1 MLKKLK
7 FYKSILIITIV
18 FVSHSAC
25 AKTKSLGSHNS
36 WKAYSSV
43 IDKIRTCFIASE
55 PEISKGKYKKNNRG
69 KTYIFVTII
78 KGSTQHEVS
87 VVAGYKFKKDS
98 DVFFSI
104 DKQKTKMFA
113 VDDRAWTESTKTDKL
128 IVKAMKRGKKLV
140 VTGTSSPG
148 NLIKDTY
155 SLIGFTKAL
164 SIIDK
169 TCS

>member
-1 MLKKLK
+1 MGVSGESFK
-7 FYKSILIITIV
+7 FHGS
-18 FVSHSAC
+18 
-25 AKTKSLGSHNS
+25 GSHPLQS
-36 WKAYSSV
+36 RSIQCPQV
-43 IDKIRTCFIASE
+43 SE
-55 PEISKGKYKKNNRG
+55 AAHLLIGCEQNEGRLR
-69 KTYIFVTII
+69 
-78 KGSTQHEVS
+78 QEL
-87 VVAGYKFKKDS
+87 KDS

>member
-1 MLKKLK
+1 MEEMDQWNKAE
-7 FYKSILIITIV
+7 
-18 FVSHSAC
+18 FVTSQNQIPQLEVVGGRC
-25 AKTKSLGSHNS
+25 DYRNERK
-36 WKAYSSV
+36 
-43 IDKIRTCFIASE
+43 IDFN
-55 PEISKGKYKKNNRG
+55 YKKNSEVA
-69 KTYIFVTII
+69 FTID
-78 KGSTQHEVS
+78 G
-87 VVAGYKFKKDS
+87 
-98 DVFFSI
+98 
-104 DKQKTKMFA
+104 QKTKMFP

-169 TCS
+169 TCSQIND